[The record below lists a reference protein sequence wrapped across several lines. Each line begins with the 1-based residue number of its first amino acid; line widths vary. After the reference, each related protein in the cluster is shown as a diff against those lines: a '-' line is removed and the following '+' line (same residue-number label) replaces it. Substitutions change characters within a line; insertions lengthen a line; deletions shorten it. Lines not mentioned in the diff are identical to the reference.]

1 MAGLSQRDVSLS
13 NIAKIGCP
21 LLLISEI
28 DNSGYHYYNL
38 LNWLSKEAKPIFYT
52 HELNWLSKQ
61 ISKHIHRWLRRDG
74 DRKREEK
81 G

>member
-1 MAGLSQRDVSLS
+1 MIVSNAGLGSLS
-13 NIAKIGCP
+13 NIAKIGYP

-52 HELNWLSKQ
+52 LELNWLSKANQ
-61 ISKHIHRWLRRDG
+61 
-74 DRKREEK
+74 
-81 G
+81 